1 MQESNLYFLHPTV
14 AILVL
19 VGLSLFFPLH
29 VNIQDGNLNNINGRK
44 KRYIEEIEQ
53 ADFAGRTNEIY
64 DHLNMVLEPVDR
76 NCLKKITCE
85 VGNLAYDAGLTSHPF
100 LK

>member
-1 MQESNLYFLHPTV
+1 MQKINLYFLHPTV

-29 VNIQDGNLNNINGRK
+29 VNIQDGNLNNIQGRK